1 MGAREKKEEEE
12 GRKMAIRQFLLFS
25 GAIFSRAH
33 PALLNLEPSSQV
45 KNSPLIFFS
54 FKLIGGKMMLLPRRV
69 GNSRRA
75 RGFEKKENLSNL
87 APDLFIPRPAVSERA
102 FFWYRI
108 LFLPSFLSFSLK

>member
-1 MGAREKKEEEE
+1 MKAREKFRGHEKNKEEE

-54 FKLIGGKMMLLPRRV
+54 FKLIGGKMML
-69 GNSRRA
+69 
-75 RGFEKKENLSNL
+75 
-87 APDLFIPRPAVSERA
+87 
-102 FFWYRI
+102 
-108 LFLPSFLSFSLK
+108 